1 MTSLP
6 RNQQWGN
13 VALYSCINCLTYL
26 AAPVVYVGITQASLC
41 ASLGASD
48 TVANLP
54 TSASFWAVIVPVVI
68 AARFHTVSAT
78 RHVLA
83 AAYALLALASLVVVL
98 TLWWPLPA
106 LVRMSAVIL
115 YGGLAGAAIG
125 VRNVY
130 LWEIVNRGIAGE
142 LRGWAYSLSFGVGPL
157 FAVAGS
163 LLAQLLLTGQVELPL
178 PSPTEG
184 FTLTRLQMTPL
195 AFPLNF
201 LTVFGATVPVLG
213 LAAILA
219 SRFKL
224 PTCEEEQ
231 RPLRLV
237 ASIAQSVGEMNRDR
251 ILLLAIVAYVLVDAG
266 GTITNNMSLY
276 NAEILHSSA
285 AQFAGYQNALR
296 FSCKMIVGLVLGWLL
311 VRTHAKMGMVVTALF
326 CISGILGALTL
337 SNSAFLLCFGL
348 MGAGELYGIYYLNYI
363 MARSHPG
370 RLRQNMAMLQ
380 LLSLATSIAP
390 AAFGALGDNYGLPT
404 SFIAAACVVACSLAL
419 IVFGLPARPMPPLEV
434 RPAWCKRRIRRAQS
448 RFDRSQPVV
457 TAETERDPN
466 RAPSHCRVVGRF
478 SRVSDPVPRE
488 RVDRLA
494 DPGTGDSLAVRSWG
508 QRRRHGHGLRGAP
521 AVDSG
526 APRDGRVRLPSG
538 GHARRDGDQRGR

>member
-6 RNQQWGN
+6 RNQQWRN

-26 AAPVVYVGITQASLC
+26 AAPVAYVGITQASLC

-54 TSASFWAVIVPVVI
+54 TSAFFWAAIFLVVI
-68 AARFHTVSAT
+68 AARFHKVSAT
-78 RHVLA
+78 RYVLA
-83 AAYALLALASLVVVL
+83 GAYALLASASMVVVFA
-98 TLWWPLPA
+98 LWWPLPA
-106 LVRMSAVIL
+106 FVRLAAVVV

-130 LWEIVNRGIAGE
+130 LWEVVNRGIAAE

-178 PSPTEG
+178 PSLTEG
-184 FTLTRLQMTPL
+184 FALTRLEMPPL

-213 LAAILA
+213 IAAILS
-219 SRFKL
+219 SRFQL
-224 PTCEEEQ
+224 PPSDDEE
-231 RPLRLV
+231 RPLRLT
-237 ASIAQSVGEMNRDR
+237 ASIAQSVGEMSRDR
-251 ILLLAIVAYVLVDAG
+251 ILLIAIVAYVLVDAG
-266 GTITNNMSLY
+266 GTITNNMALY
-276 NAEILHSSA
+276 NAEILHKSA
-285 AQFAGYQNALR
+285 EQFAGYQNALR
-296 FSCKMIVGLVLGWLL
+296 FGCKMTVGLVLGWLL

-326 CISGILGALTL
+326 CISGIIGALTL
-337 SNSAFLLCFGL
+337 SDSTFLLCFGL

-390 AAFGALGDNYGLPT
+390 AAFGALADNYGLPT
-404 SFIAAACVVACSLAL
+404 SFIAAACVVACSLTL
-419 IVFGLPARPMPPLEV
+419 IVFGLPARPRPPLEV
-434 RPAWCKRRIRRAQS
+434 S
-448 RFDRSQPVV
+448 
-457 TAETERDPN
+457 
-466 RAPSHCRVVGRF
+466 PSLV
-478 SRVSDPVPRE
+478 
-488 RVDRLA
+488 
-494 DPGTGDSLAVRSWG
+494 
-508 QRRRHGHGLRGAP
+508 
-521 AVDSG
+521 
-526 APRDGRVRLPSG
+526 
-538 GHARRDGDQRGR
+538 